1 MNYILTSKTI
11 NKNEFEYNTLP
22 LYRDI
27 RYSRIVF
34 SRHLSSFKLDSF
46 SFFYQNTWP
55 YLTCFLKYWKSIIKL
70 GKFYYEKILS
80 AIFVNNQNKTTTK
93 KTHFQVKKKLFLF
106 IFVFHDKIKFLFCCF
121 SCWFSFH
128 NRINDKA
135 LYLFYT

>member
-34 SRHLSSFKLDSF
+34 SRHLSSLKLDSF
-46 SFFYQNTWP
+46 SFFYQHTWP

-80 AIFVNNQNKTTTK
+80 TIFVNNQSNNKK
-93 KTHFQVKKKLFLF
+93 KHFQVKKIF
-106 IFVFHDKIKFLFCCF
+106 FVFQDKIEFLFCCF

-128 NRINDKA
+128 NRINNKA
-135 LYLFYT
+135 SYLFYT